1 MIQLLDQ
8 KVEILLKKY
17 RDLAAEVNANVTKFT
32 FTILLSF

>member
-8 KVEILLKKY
+8 KVEILLKY